1 MPKLILLPVRGQA
14 SDAPAYATALAAAR
28 LFDGHISVL
37 HVRPDVQRDVAAL
50 AAADMGM
57 ATGLEATLTRLEV
70 EANAREQAAV
80 AAWRGFAGRNAIV
93 LEDRPGTPG
102 LSTEFLTETGNE
114 ADWVAEHGRTVD
126 LVVAG
131 RGESGSALDVIE
143 AALLDTGKP
152 VLIAAAAVPT
162 SGPTLDGTVAIAWKD
177 CKEAAAAVSAALP
190 FIRRAGRVLI
200 FTVDEGADQ
209 ADRSPA
215 RLAHALRWHNGNVAV
230 KLLPKDTRPPATALL
245 AAVTSIGCDL
255 LVMGGYGHARLR
267 EAVFGGFTLAV
278 LDDAPLPVLMA
289 H

>member
-1 MPKLILLPVRGQA
+1 MPKLILLPVRGLP

-28 LFDGHISVL
+28 LFDGHITAL
-37 HVRPDVQRDVAAL
+37 HIRPDVQRDVAAL

-57 ATGLEATLTRLEV
+57 ATGLEATLTRLEK
-70 EANAREQAAV
+70 EANVREQAAV
-80 AAWRGFAGRNAIV
+80 AAWRDFAGRNAIV
-93 LEDRPGTPG
+93 LAERPGSPG

-114 ADWVAEHGRTVD
+114 ADWVAEHGRLAD

-131 RGESGSALDVIE
+131 RGDNGSGLDVIE

-152 VLIAAAAVPT
+152 VLIAAATEPEP
-162 SGPTLDGTVAIAWKD
+162 GPALDGTVAIAWKNT
-177 CKEAAAAVSAALP
+177 KEAAAAVSAALP
-190 FIRRAGRVLI
+190 FIRRASRVVI
-200 FTVDEGADQ
+200 FTVDEGGDQ

-215 RLAHALRWHNGNVAV
+215 RLAHALRWHNGEVEV
-230 KLLPKDTRPPATALL
+230 KLLPKDASSPAAALL
-245 AAVTSIGCDL
+245 AAAASSGCNL

-278 LDDAPLPVLMA
+278 LDDSPLPVLMA